1 MAGYISTPPGDT
13 LGLAVGRRCR
23 FGREG
28 ACGYDP
34 CLLCQRG
41 WGRLGSLESGVV
53 LCKCSR
59 KTFCASVLVKPSLV
73 KPIGSLRSGRHQAPT
88 PSAEHP
94 RAQLSSW
101 APDGHLQC
109 RPWTAPAAV
118 AVAGIAAAGGAAG
131 VVAGES
137 GTSPWSWLSPPAHGA
152 GRRSGGRPQPQLQ
165 PSPVGTAT
173 DIAAASAS
181 AVAVNAAMAAPT
193 AGVAAGCRSRLRL
206 YRGPRKSHRWIRRRA
221 DC

>member
-1 MAGYISTPPGDT
+1 MAGYISIPPVDT
-13 LGLAVGRRCR
+13 LGLAFGRRCR

-118 AVAGIAAAGGAAG
+118 AVAGIAAAVGAAG

-137 GTSPWSWLSPPAHGA
+137 ATSPWSYSLMKKLYQVVDPAGLIIWA
-152 GRRSGGRPQPQLQ
+152 M
-165 PSPVGTAT
+165 PVGLANWYMLGGEGSLTRALT
-173 DIAAASAS
+173 SHPSSIVAQVSTLPVSTLASQCHGYLAPGQAS
-181 AVAVNAAMAAPT
+181 T
-193 AGVAAGCRSRLRL
+193 
-206 YRGPRKSHRWIRRRA
+206 
-221 DC
+221 

>member
-1 MAGYISTPPGDT
+1 MAGYISIPPVDT

-73 KPIGSLRSGRHQAPT
+73 KPIGREPT
-88 PSAEHP
+88 PSADIKR
-94 RAQLSSW
+94 RASARSALI
-101 APDGHLQC
+101 
-109 RPWTAPAAV
+109 V
-118 AVAGIAAAGGAAG
+118 
-131 VVAGES
+131 
-137 GTSPWSWLSPPAHGA
+137 GA
-152 GRRSGGRPQPQLQ
+152 GRAFAMSSVDRACSRSRSRNRRSRRCSRSCSRRVRYVPMVLAQPARTWSRAPERRP
-165 PSPVGTAT
+165 PS
-173 DIAAASAS
+173 ASAS
-181 AVAVNAAMAAPT
+181 AESRWDRDRH
-193 AGVAAGCRSRLRL
+193 CRRLSFSRCRE
-206 YRGPRKSHRWIRRRA
+206 RSHGR
-221 DC
+221 